1 MSVQWTGYLA
11 AAAARESSNPDS
23 NEIAAGTAC
32 HVESGYLQEIA
43 MEAAMSER
51 QHVWV
56 DGSLSDGDWYSKVS
70 PPPSSAVTLAL
81 SSSLCLIFTRGV

>member
-1 MSVQWTGYLA
+1 VRSQWPGYLA

-56 DGSLSDGDWYSKVS
+56 DGSLSDGNWYSKVNII
-70 PPPSSAVTLAL
+70 SSYLRY
-81 SSSLCLIFTRGV
+81 LIHTQGI